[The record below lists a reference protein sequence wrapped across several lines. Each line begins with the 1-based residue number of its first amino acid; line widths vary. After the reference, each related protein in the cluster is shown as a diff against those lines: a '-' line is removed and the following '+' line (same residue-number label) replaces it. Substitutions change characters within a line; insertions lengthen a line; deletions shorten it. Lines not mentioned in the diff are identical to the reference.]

1 MERKGTGKLRVINDQ
16 KVFDYFIN
24 EEIGTKNSTKNK
36 CFYYDNRNHLK

>member
-24 EEIGTKNSTKNK
+24 EKRGTKKEIAQK
-36 CFYYDNRNHLK
+36 QMFLL

>member
-24 EEIGTKNSTKNK
+24 EKGE
-36 CFYYDNRNHLK
+36 LKRK

>member
-24 EEIGTKNSTKNK
+24 EEIRHKE
-36 CFYYDNRNHLK
+36 DEDDE